1 MDTVTDTSTTSEP
14 ASPEG
19 EASKLGGSLL
29 SGLAWTGAAKWS
41 GQVLSWVSTLLV
53 ARILMPEDYGLV
65 QMAMIYI
72 GIGKLVNEM
81 GIGYSVV
88 TLRSLSRLQI
98 GQLNGLAL
106 GFGLVSFASS
116 TALAYPISWFFHAP
130 KLPPVI
136 MVLSVTFVMAAL
148 RTVPAALLEKALRF
162 KLLALI
168 DGIQVAVLAL
178 SALGFALLGWGY
190 WALVLSHV
198 VAGLVWTGATLA
210 AAGHRLSRPRFSE
223 LREAIGFSSHT
234 LASRLAWY
242 VYSNADFVIAGRVLG
257 EAALG
262 AYTLAWTIAGTA
274 VEKITTLV
282 IRVTPAFFA
291 RIQNDSAALRSYLL
305 RITEGLAII
314 TFPASW
320 GIALVVREFV
330 LVLLGEKWTP
340 AIAPLQLLAFYACFR
355 SIAPLLSPILRVR
368 GESRFNTICGVISAV
383 ILPVA
388 FLVGSRW
395 GTVGIATA
403 WIVFHPLVTLPL
415 FWRVCRKIDLPP
427 MAYLRALW
435 PALSSSILMAAAVL
449 GMKRAMIGQTS
460 MAMLLLAEV
469 AVGAVVYC
477 AVVGLLHRNRFRVFI
492 EFVRQARAEGKA

>member
-1 MDTVTDTSTTSEP
+1 M
-14 ASPEG
+14 
-19 EASKLGGSLL
+19 L

-72 GIGKLVNEM
+72 GIGKLVNEL

-88 TLRSLSRLQI
+88 TLRNLSRLQI
-98 GQLNGLAL
+98 AQLNGLAL
-106 GFGLVSFASS
+106 GVGLASFAAS
-116 TALAYPISWFFHAP
+116 TALAFPISWFFHAP

-136 MVLSVTFVMAAL
+136 MVLSATFVMAAL
-148 RTVPAALLEKALRF
+148 RTVPASLLEKSLRF

-168 DGIQVAVLAL
+168 DGVQVAVLSL

-190 WALVLSHV
+190 WSLVLSHI
-198 VAGLVWTGATLA
+198 VAGLVWTAATLA
-210 AAGHRLSRPRFSE
+210 AASGRFARPRFGA

-242 VYSNADFVIAGRVLG
+242 IYSNADFVIAGRVLG

-291 RIQNDSAALRSYLL
+291 RIQHDAAALRSYLL
-305 RITEGLAII
+305 RITEGLAIV

-355 SIAPLLSPILRVR
+355 SIAPLLAPILRVR
-368 GESRFNTICGVISAV
+368 GESRFNTICGVIAAFV
-383 ILPVA
+383 LPVA
-388 FLVGSRW
+388 FFVGSRW

-403 WIVFHPLVTLPL
+403 WIVFHPLVTLPI
-415 FWRVCRKIDLPP
+415 FWRVCQRIDLRPT
-427 MAYLRALW
+427 AYLRALW
-435 PALSSSILMAAAVL
+435 PALSSSVLMAAAVV
-449 GMKRAMIGQTS
+449 GVKRAMTGQVSLGT
-460 MAMLLLAEV
+460 LLLTEI

-477 AVVGLLHRNRFRVFI
+477 AVVGLLHRNRIRVFV
-492 EFVRQARAEGKA
+492 EFVHQARAEGKA